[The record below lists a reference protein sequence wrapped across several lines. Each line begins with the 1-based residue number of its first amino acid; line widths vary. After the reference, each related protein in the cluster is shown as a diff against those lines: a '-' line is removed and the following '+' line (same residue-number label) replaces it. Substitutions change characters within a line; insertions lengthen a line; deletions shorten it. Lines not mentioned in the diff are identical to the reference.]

1 LVGLSKT
8 MTDENSQEVPSVP
21 DDAAEA
27 PAETVDDTRALFDA
41 VQEDLLES
49 SPFELGEPEAAESE
63 AREELPESDPVENT
77 DHTSDRV
84 PAEVQDSIDRR
95 IGKEV
100 SKRKAV
106 EDQLE
111 DAKDRANDLERK
123 LAESRQPQISL
134 SENSYDGKPLQ
145 ELVDEEQKLR
155 NFCRWAEEGA
165 LYDGH
170 EFEDANGEFV
180 RHEPETIRKHY
191 SSAKE
196 ALEQSIPEARA
207 KAETMVGVQQDIA
220 RKWPELVSVNGGK
233 AKASYEAILAEPYFA
248 ALLKARPQAAYLAAH
263 AVLGVKADQSKVRRA
278 QAGNGSRNAAAPSLP
293 TDPGSRGA
301 SSLGP
306 RKKGSTGLTPELR
319 SMAADGD
326 LDSVIGALMGE

>member
-1 LVGLSKT
+1 
-8 MTDENSQEVPSVP
+8 MTDENTPEVPAVP
-21 DDAAEA
+21 ADANA
-27 PAETVDDTRALFDA
+27 PVETVDDTQALFDA
-41 VQEDLLES
+41 VQEDLLEY
-49 SPFELGEPEAAESE
+49 SPFELDGSEAAEGE
-63 AREELPESDPVENT
+63 PRDELPESDPVENNT
-77 DHTSDRV
+77 DHSLDRV

-100 SKRKAV
+100 SKRKQV

-123 LAESRQPQISL
+123 LAETRQPQISL
-134 SENSYDGKPLQ
+134 SENSYDGKPIQ

-170 EFEDANGEFV
+170 EFEDANGELI

-196 ALEQSIPEARA
+196 ALEQSIPDARA
-207 KAETMVGVQQDIA
+207 KAEVKVGVQQDIA
-220 RKWPELVSVNGGK
+220 RKWPELTSANGGK
-233 AKASYEAILAEPYFA
+233 AKASYDAILAEPYFA

-263 AVLGVKADQSKVRRA
+263 AVLGVKADQSKVRRS

>member
-1 LVGLSKT
+1 MEEFWPLGWPNLKT
-8 MTDENSQEVPSVP
+8 MTDEITPEVPAVP
-21 DDAAEA
+21 ADADA
-27 PAETVDDTRALFDA
+27 PVETVDDSQALFDG
-41 VQEDLLES
+41 VQEDLLEY
-49 SPFELGEPEAAESE
+49 SPFELDGSEAAEGE
-63 AREELPESDPVENT
+63 PREELPESDPVANT
-77 DHTSDRV
+77 DQPLDRV

-100 SKRKAV
+100 SKRKQV

-123 LAESRQPQISL
+123 LAETRQPQISL
-134 SENSYDGKPLQ
+134 SENSYDGKPIQ

-196 ALEQSIPEARA
+196 ALEQSIPDARA
-207 KAETMVGVQQDIA
+207 KAEVKVGVQQDIA
-220 RKWPELVSVNGGK
+220 RKWPELTSANGG
-233 AKASYEAILAEPYFA
+233 FA
-248 ALLKARPQAAYLAAH
+248 ACPVEPRGFGSERWCEGLHPF
-263 AVLGVKADQSKVRRA
+263 VRRGRIRA
-278 QAGNGSRNAAAPSLP
+278 PRN
-293 TDPGSRGA
+293 
-301 SSLGP
+301 
-306 RKKGSTGLTPELR
+306 
-319 SMAADGD
+319 
-326 LDSVIGALMGE
+326 V